1 MFSINHILTDEVVKA
16 LGLTLI
22 HVIWQGFLIA
32 FLMAVI
38 LKFVKNYSSQL
49 RYYIACLSLLLIVG
63 FSVIDFIEY
72 YDNPIQLIE
81 YGQVNAS
88 ENLMQIITVDNTI
101 NEIETGNT
109 IRTYFFV
116 FISKIDIYFPLIVNI
131 WLIGILVFLLR
142 FIIGLT
148 YSQRIKHYNIQY
160 ISDYWERNF
169 YKIEKKLNIRKKIKY
184 LESQIIK
191 VPVVLG
197 YLKPVII
204 VPAGMLMGIPENQI
218 EAIIAHELAH
228 IKRNDYL
235 VNILQTIIE
244 MIFFFHPAV
253 WYISSTIRTERENC
267 CDDIALTV
275 CDESLIYAKAL
286 VSVQE
291 LYPDKVYSAV
301 AFSGQKKQ
309 LLNRIKRM
317 IMKPK
322 MKSNL
327 TDKIIASLI
336 VIIGIVIITISTSLK
351 AESPEPIAMVTN
363 DAPMT
368 IEIIQPEIPGEI
380 PIPDEVEIV
389 KMIIRDTTKINKK
402 CENINI
408 ENNTITKSFTDKDG
422 KKKEMKISLK
432 NGKVVDLYVDGNK
445 ISESE
450 YKKYQP
456 EVDETIADLKEAKED
471 IKDAMKEIEEID
483 FDKIRKDVEEAMKDV
498 HIDMAEIQ
506 KEIAHSLEEIKNI
519 DTDQIIKDIELNI
532 DRIKD
537 IDLEKEMIE
546 LNKSIQEIQNI
557 DMEEFK
563 LQMEEARIQM
573 ENINLDEIRA
583 EIEKNK
589 ELMLKDIDM
598 DAIQKE
604 MLKAQEEIAKI
615 DMGKIRTDMEESFKK
630 VDKEKIIGDMEKEL
644 EKLESLEL
652 EEN

>member
-1 MFSINHILTDEVVKA
+1 
-16 LGLTLI
+16 
-22 HVIWQGFLIA
+22 
-32 FLMAVI
+32 
-38 LKFVKNYSSQL
+38 
-49 RYYIACLSLLLIVG
+49 
-63 FSVIDFIEY
+63 
-72 YDNPIQLIE
+72 
-81 YGQVNAS
+81 
-88 ENLMQIITVDNTI
+88 
-101 NEIETGNT
+101 
-109 IRTYFFV
+109 
-116 FISKIDIYFPLIVNI
+116 
-131 WLIGILVFLLR
+131 LIGILVFLLR

-148 YSQRIKHYNIQY
+148 YSQRIKHNNIQY
-160 ISDYWERNF
+160 ISDYWKRNF
-169 YKIEKKLNIRKKIKY
+169 YKIEKKLTIRKKIKY

-204 VPAGMLMGIPENQI
+204 VPAGMLMGIPENQV

-327 TDKIIASLI
+327 TDKIIASFI
-336 VIIGIVIITISTSLK
+336 IIIGIVIITISTSLK
-351 AESPEPIAMVTN
+351 AESPEPMAMVTN
-363 DAPMT
+363 DIPVPT
-368 IEIIQPEIPGEI
+368 EIIQPEIPGEI
-380 PIPDEVEIV
+380 PIPDEVEVV

-402 CENINI
+402 CETIDI
-408 ENNTITKSFTDKDG
+408 ENNTIIKSFTDNDG

-432 NGKVVDLYVDGNK
+432 NGKVVDLYIDGNK

-471 IKDAMKEIEEID
+471 IKEAMKDIEEID
-483 FDKIRKDVEEAMKDV
+483 FEKIRKDVEESMVDI
-498 HIDMAEIQ
+498 HIDMVEIQ
-506 KEIAHSLEEIKNI
+506 KEIAYSLQEIKNI
-519 DTDQIIKDIELNI
+519 DTEKIIKEIEMSI
-532 DRIKD
+532 DKIKD
-537 IDLEKEMIE
+537 IDIDKEMEE
-546 LNKSIQEIQNI
+546 LNKSMREIQKI
-557 DMEEFK
+557 DMELFRVQ
-563 LQMEEARIQM
+563 LEEASRQI
-573 ENINLDEIRA
+573 ENIDFEKIRS

-589 ELMLKDIDM
+589 ELISKDIDM
-598 DAIQKE
+598 ESIQKE
-604 MLKAQEEIAKI
+604 MLKAQEDIAKI

-644 EKLESLEL
+644 EKLEGLEL
-652 EEN
+652 EEK